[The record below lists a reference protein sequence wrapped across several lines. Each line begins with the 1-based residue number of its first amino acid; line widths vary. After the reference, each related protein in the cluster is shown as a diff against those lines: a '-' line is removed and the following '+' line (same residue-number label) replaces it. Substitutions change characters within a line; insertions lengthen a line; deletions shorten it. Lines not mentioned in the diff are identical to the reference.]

1 VSRPAVSELISGELA
16 EASEVVARRVARVR
30 WLSQG
35 RGVRSNA
42 EIPAETLDRLAPL
55 SGRARDQ
62 LERALRAGALSARG
76 LQRVRRV
83 ARTLADLAGEEGVI
97 DASHVAAAL
106 ELRVGSAVLSPRLS
120 A

>member
-1 VSRPAVSELISGELA
+1 
-16 EASEVVARRVARVR
+16 
-30 WLSQG
+30 
-35 RGVRSNA
+35 
-42 EIPAETLDRLAPL
+42 
-55 SGRARDQ
+55 
-62 LERALRAGALSARG
+62 
-76 LQRVRRV
+76 VRRV